1 MFGAALVE
9 NREGTALVLKASM
22 DLKLA
27 PGGRRALAGGAERRA
42 DLP

>member
-27 PGGRRALAGGAERRA
+27 PGWATGACWWS
-42 DLP
+42 